1 LSGALHGLLV
11 TLIIVDYVEHK
22 HWLNILLLL
31 GVMVKLVWEGVM
43 GPMPGSESTAGG
55 PVVVQAHLYG
65 SVGGLMISACM
76 YLYNKNKKLT
86 L

>member
-1 LSGALHGLLV
+1 
-11 TLIIVDYVEHK
+11 
-22 HWLNILLLL
+22 
-31 GVMVKLVWEGVM
+31 MVKLVWEGVM

-76 YLYNKNKKLT
+76 HLYNKNKKLT